1 MSLKKPCG
9 RQGCHNL
16 CGISDRYCVDHIHLI
31 QESEAER
38 QKAYD
43 TKVRKVRDKEYTGFY
58 HSPEWQRMRDYII
71 KRYDGIDLY
80 AFDIDHK
87 IVSATMVHH
96 IVEIKESFMSRLNI
110 SNLIPLSD
118 TSHAKINTMYQS
130 DKKKTQQLLYDILR
144 KHSKQG

>member
-1 MSLKKPCG
+1 MLKKPCG
-9 RQGCHNL
+9 KQGCHNL
-16 CGISDRYCVDHIHLI
+16 CGISDRYCANHIYLI

-43 TKVRKVRDKEYTGFY
+43 TKVRKVRDKKYTDFY

-71 KRYDGIDLY
+71 KRYNGIDLY

-96 IVEIKESFMSRLNI
+96 IAEIKEGGARLDPD
-110 SNLIPLSD
+110 NLIPLSD
-118 TSHAKINTMYQS
+118 TSHARVNLMYK
-130 DKKKTQQLLYDILR
+130 DNKVKAQQMLYEILR